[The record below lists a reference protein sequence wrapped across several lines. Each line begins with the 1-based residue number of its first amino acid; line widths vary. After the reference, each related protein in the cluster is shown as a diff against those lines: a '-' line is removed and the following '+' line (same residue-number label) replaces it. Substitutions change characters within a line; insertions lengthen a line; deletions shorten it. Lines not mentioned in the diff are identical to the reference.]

1 MGLVGTPPD
10 DMGEDGNV
18 EEDEK
23 IVEDGK
29 LKRDG
34 IKTNTILQALVRNT
48 AVTVCRYQ
56 KICSP

>member
-1 MGLVGTPPD
+1 MGESKELPPD

-48 AVTVCRYQ
+48 AVTVC
-56 KICSP
+56 

>member
-1 MGLVGTPPD
+1 MVGIPPY

-34 IKTNTILQALVRNT
+34 IKTNTILQALVCNT
-48 AVTVCRYQ
+48 AVTVC
-56 KICSP
+56 